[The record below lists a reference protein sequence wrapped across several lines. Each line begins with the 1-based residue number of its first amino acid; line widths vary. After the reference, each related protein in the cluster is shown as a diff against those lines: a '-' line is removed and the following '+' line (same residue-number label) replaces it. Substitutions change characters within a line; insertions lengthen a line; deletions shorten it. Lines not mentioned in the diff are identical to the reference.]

1 MNNHLLF
8 LFLLLISYA
17 QCEGNLI
24 ESIKQEIQKVTATFP
39 SSYLSVIQ
47 YFQSNTDGMFGYVPL
62 IDITSLKTS
71 YNLPDQVFKNFR
83 AIAFSQSVVVQSFN
97 ILLENNLAHY
107 NQYIGAGV
115 RVDSTMFEF
124 AYIRSN
130 VNAILKPQYNYY
142 TVRDCK
148 RFLFFKKCKTIQKQI
163 QRGY

>member
-17 QCEGNLI
+17 QCEGNLM
-24 ESIKQEIQKVTATFP
+24 ESIKEEIAKISATFP
-39 SSYLSVIQ
+39 SYNSLIQ
-47 YFQSNTDGMFGYVPL
+47 YFQSNIDGMFGYVPL

-97 ILLENNLAHY
+97 VLLENNLARY

-115 RVDSTMFEF
+115 RVNSTMFEF

-148 RFLFFKKCKTIQKQI
+148 RFLFFKKCRTNQKQI